1 MPIGG
6 PRSRPGQSNA
16 RPQPSATSRNE
27 AFESIFGRPSVA
39 HHMPGGPGGPSGSA
53 PGPGPPPG
61 GGYGYAAH
69 PSTRSVPEHLHPNQ
83 PSYPPGQAYV
93 PPPAP
98 RPSNPYPQQHV
109 YQPPPRGD
117 SSMRH
122 RDPYDGATS
131 SDPYRGSGGSSSGHA
146 NNSVAFPQA
155 VSRTRGQCG
164 TELTD
169 ALANSE
175 SESLCSSFHLFDTI
189 YRFILLP

>member
-6 PRSRPGQSNA
+6 PRSRPGQPTA
-16 RPQPSATSRNE
+16 RPAPSATSRNE

-39 HHMPGGPGGPSGSA
+39 HHMPGGQGGSSGPG

-61 GGYGYAAH
+61 GGYGYASH
-69 PSTRSVPEHLHPNQ
+69 PSVRSGPEHLHPNQ

-98 RPSNPYPQQHV
+98 RPSNPYLQQHV

-122 RDPYDGATS
+122 RGDPYDGVAPP
-131 SDPYRGSGGSSSGHA
+131 DPYRGSGGSSSGHG
-146 NNSVAFPQA
+146 NGTVAFPQA
-155 VSRTRGQCG
+155 VSHLCVDCLYRS
-164 TELTD
+164 LT
-169 ALANSE
+169 L
-175 SESLCSSFHLFDTI
+175 
-189 YRFILLP
+189 